1 MPLLYTQTDTFLE
14 QLIAKELGLAEHKVK
29 AVLALLNDG
38 ATIPFIA
45 RYRKEQSGNLDEV
58 EIEKIAS
65 AQKKFQDLES
75 RKKGILERLTE
86 LGISDQLLLDKIG
99 KCYDPKELED
109 LYLPYK
115 VKRKTKASIAK
126 EQGLEPLAKI
136 IMSQRSTSLHSEA
149 ARFAKNG
156 LTKDD
161 ALQGA
166 RYIIAEWI
174 SESTAA
180 RNTLRR
186 IYQFDA
192 VLKAKVDPKKKEE
205 AEKYRDYFD
214 FEQALKRMPSHR
226 LLAIFR
232 AEKESLLK
240 VKIEFDKKAAI
251 EKLERIFIKSKGES
265 ADEIYDAL
273 EDALKRLLVP
283 SIENETR
290 AEAKE
295 KADAEA
301 IAIFSNNLKQLLMD
315 SPLGAKRTLAL
326 DPGFRTGCKLVCLD
340 EQGTFLYNSTI
351 FPHPPVNK
359 TDDAKKEVL
368 KCLEKYNIQAIAIG
382 NGTAGRE
389 SMDFIKSCL
398 PKDSEIEC
406 YLVNESGASIYSASE
421 NGREEFP
428 DLDLTVRGAI
438 SIGRR
443 LMDPLAELVK
453 IDAKSIGVGQ
463 YQHDVAQDKL
473 KSSLDNTVSFTVN
486 QVGVNLNTASKHLLQ
501 YVAGIGPKLAQNIVE
516 HRSKNGAF
524 ISRKQLLKVA
534 GLGPKAY
541 EQSAGFLRIKK
552 AKNPL
557 DATAVHPES
566 YAVVDSIAK
575 KLAVDLKDLV
585 GNTERLTTIK
595 AEEYATAQTG
605 LLTIEDILQELKK
618 PGLDPRGI
626 AQETK
631 FDEAIKDIL
640 DLQVG
645 MQLTGKVSNLTNF
658 GAFVDLGIKENGLLH
673 KSQIANRFIN
683 DPAEVLSL
691 NEEVTVQVLS
701 VDLDRKRIQLTMKI
715 G

>member
-1 MPLLYTQTDTFLE
+1 LE
-14 QLIAKELGLAEHKVK
+14 HLIAKELGLADHKVK
-29 AVLALLNDG
+29 AVLALLNEG

-58 EIEKIAS
+58 DIEKIAS
-65 AQKKFQDLES
+65 SQKKFIELEN
-75 RKKGILERLTE
+75 RKKSILDRLTE
-86 LGISDQLLLDKIG
+86 LGITDALLLDKI
-99 KCYDPKELED
+99 KQCYDPKVLED

-136 IMSQRSTSLHSEA
+136 IMAQRSSSLLNEA
-149 ARFAKNG
+149 NRFAKNG
-156 LTKDD
+156 LSVDD

-166 RYIIAEWI
+166 RHIIAEWI
-174 SESTAA
+174 NESSAA

-186 IYQFDA
+186 IYQYDA

-214 FEQALKRMPSHR
+214 FEQSLKRMPSHR

-232 AEKESLLK
+232 AEKEALLK
-240 VKIEFDKKAAI
+240 VKIDIDKKDALT
-251 EKLERIFIKSKGES
+251 KLERIFIKTKGEC
-265 ADEIYDAL
+265 ADEINAAL
-273 EDALKRLLVP
+273 EDALKRLLMP

-295 KADAEA
+295 KADTDA
-301 IAIFSNNLKQLLMD
+301 IGIFSNNLKQLLMD
-315 SPLGAKRTLAL
+315 SPLGAKRILAL

-340 EQGTFLYNSTI
+340 EQSEFLYNSTI
-351 FPHPPVNK
+351 YPHPPVNK
-359 TDDAKKEVL
+359 TEVAKKELL
-368 KCLEKYNIQAIAIG
+368 KCMEKYSIQAIAIG

-389 SMDFIKSCL
+389 SMEFVKAML
-398 PKDSEIEC
+398 PKNSDVEC
-406 YLVNESGASIYSASE
+406 YLVNEAGASIYSASE
-421 NGREEFP
+421 NGRDEFP

-473 KSSLDNTVSFTVN
+473 KQSLDNTVSFTVN
-486 QVGVNLNTASKHLLQ
+486 QVGVNINTASKHLLQ
-501 YVAGIGPKLAQNIVE
+501 YVAGIGPKLAKNIVE
-516 HRSKNGAF
+516 YRAQNGAF
-524 ISRKQLLKVA
+524 TSRKQLLKVA

-541 EQSAGFLRIKK
+541 EQSAGFLLIKK

-557 DATAVHPES
+557 DSTAVHPES
-566 YAVVDSIAK
+566 YAVVDNMAK
-575 KLAVDLKDLV
+575 KLNTRVQDLV
-585 GNTERLTTIK
+585 GNIESLTNIK
-595 AEEYATAQTG
+595 AEEFTTSQAG
-605 LLTIEDILQELKK
+605 LLTIQDILQELKK
-618 PGLDPRGI
+618 PGLDPRGV

-631 FDEAIKDIL
+631 FDDTIKDIS
-640 DLQVG
+640 DLQTG
-645 MQLTGKVSNLTNF
+645 MELTGKVSNLTNF

-683 DPAEVLSL
+683 DPAEILSL
-691 NEEVTVQVLS
+691 NEEVKVRILS
-701 VDLDRKRIQLTMKI
+701 VDFDRKRIQLTMKE
-715 G
+715 

>member
-1 MPLLYTQTDTFLE
+1 ME
-14 QLIAKELGLAEHKVK
+14 HLIAKELGLANHKVK
-29 AVLALLNDG
+29 AVLALLNEG

-65 AQKKFQDLES
+65 SQKKFQDLES
-75 RKKGILERLTE
+75 RKKGILERLAE
-86 LGISDQLLLDKIG
+86 LGITDPLLLDKINA
-99 KCYDPKELED
+99 CYDPKELED

-115 VKRKTKASIAK
+115 IKRKTKASIAK

-136 IMSQRSTSLHSEA
+136 IMSQRSTALHSEA

-156 LTKDD
+156 LSKDD

-166 RYIIAEWI
+166 RHIIAEWI
-174 SESTAA
+174 SESAAA

-186 IYQFDA
+186 IYQYDA
-192 VLKAKVDPKKKEE
+192 VLKAKVDPKKKDA
-205 AEKYRDYFD
+205 AEKYLDYFD
-214 FEQALKRMPSHR
+214 FEQSLKRMPSHR

-232 AEKESLLK
+232 AEKEGLLK
-240 VKIEFDKKAAI
+240 VKIEIDKKDALN
-251 EKLERIFIKSKGES
+251 KLERIFIKTKSES
-265 ADEIYDAL
+265 ADQIFEAL
-273 EDALKRLLVP
+273 EDALKRLLIP

-295 KADAEA
+295 KADLDA
-301 IAIFSNNLKQLLMD
+301 ISIFSNNLKQLLMD

-326 DPGFRTGCKLVCLD
+326 DPGFRTGCKLICLD
-340 EQGTFLYNSTI
+340 EQGNFKYNSTI
-351 FPHPPVNK
+351 YPHPPVNK
-359 TDDAKKEVL
+359 TEEAKNELL
-368 KCLEKYNIQAIAIG
+368 KCLEKYAIQAIAIG

-389 SMDFIKSCL
+389 SMEFVKAML
-398 PKDSEIEC
+398 PKNSEIEC
-406 YLVNESGASIYSASE
+406 YLVNEAGASIYSASE

-473 KSSLDNTVSFTVN
+473 KQSLDNTVTFTVN

-501 YVAGIGPKLAQNIVE
+501 YVAGIGPKLAQNIVD

-524 ISRKQLLKVA
+524 DSRKQLLKVA

-541 EQSAGFLRIKK
+541 EQSAGFLRIKRG
-552 AKNPL
+552 KNPL

-566 YAVVDSIAK
+566 YSVVDNIAK
-575 KLAVDLKDLV
+575 KLTIELKELV
-585 GNTERLTTIK
+585 GNNERLSSIK
-595 AEEYATAQTG
+595 PEEFATAKTG
-605 LLTIEDILQELKK
+605 LLTIQDIVQELKK

-631 FDEAIKDIL
+631 FDEAIKDIA

-645 MQLTGKVSNLTNF
+645 MKLNGKVSNLTNF

-691 NEEVTVQVLS
+691 NEEVNVRILS
-701 VDLDRKRIQLTMKI
+701 VDLDRKRIQLSMKE
-715 G
+715 